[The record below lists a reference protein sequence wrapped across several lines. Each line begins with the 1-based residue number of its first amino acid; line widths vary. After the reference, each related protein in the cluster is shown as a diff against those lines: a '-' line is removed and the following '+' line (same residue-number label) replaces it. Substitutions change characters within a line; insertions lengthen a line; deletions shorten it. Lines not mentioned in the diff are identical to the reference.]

1 MHTEIYLWYV
11 KQLTIFLRMRFTK
24 HKDYTFDKVIF
35 NVAFFLLLV
44 FSILEIGLFYNW
56 NPFVGKVYAYCPET
70 NDIPY
75 CDVTINGQT
84 MRLNRGEY
92 YNKPNF
98 FFFYDRE
105 IMFLILIIA
114 FVVNDRI
121 HNKGVIKKW
130 LKSLE

>member
-1 MHTEIYLWYV
+1 
-11 KQLTIFLRMRFTK
+11 MRFK
-24 HKDYTFDKVIF
+24 KYGDYTFDKVIF

-44 FSILEIGLFYNW
+44 FFVLELALYYNW
-56 NPFVGKVYAYCPET
+56 NPLIGKAYAYCPEI

-75 CDVTINGQT
+75 CDIQIDDQSI
-84 MRLNRGEY
+84 RLYRGEY

-105 IMFLILIIA
+105 IMFLILA
-114 FVVNDRI
+114 LSFVINDRI